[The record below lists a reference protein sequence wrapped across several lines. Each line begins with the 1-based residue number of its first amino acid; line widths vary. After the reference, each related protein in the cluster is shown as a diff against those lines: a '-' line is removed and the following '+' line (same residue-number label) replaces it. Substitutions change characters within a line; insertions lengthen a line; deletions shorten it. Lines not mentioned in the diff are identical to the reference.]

1 MSGSEPHHLAQDHDP
16 DWTPERERDEVLSLR
31 APGSGAPRRDIPVTP
46 VDHVPALVERVR
58 VVQEGWASLEPADRF
73 RRLRRL
79 REVLFHRGQEV
90 VESVVLETGKP
101 YQEAWMEVGVV
112 VEHLR
117 FLERQGP
124 RLLQEQ
130 KVGAG
135 WFFWKSAHL
144 LREPL
149 GVVGVISPWNYPF
162 VLPMDPVVA
171 ALYAGNGV
179 VLKPSEHTPSTGL
192 LIPGLLEEAGLP
204 PGLVEVVVGHGELGE
219 AVVLGGVDKVFFTGG
234 AETGRRVM
242 AAAARRLVPVSL
254 ELGGKDPAVVLE
266 DADLERAAR
275 GIVFGAFFNAGQTCV
290 STERVLVVDSVH
302 DRLVELLAEEVAALR
317 VGGGRGT
324 SDVGPMVLPSQLEV
338 VERQLSQAVAE
349 GARVVTGGTRLD
361 PASNLF
367 RPTLVI
373 HVKPEMAVAQEE
385 TFGPLLPVIR
395 VRDEE
400 EAIQVVN
407 ASPYG
412 LFASVWTRDADRGRK
427 VAVRLRAGGVS
438 VNDTL
443 SHYGVAGL
451 PTGGVGHSGSGRT
464 RGREGLWEMT
474 RTRSVFMDRSGFRRE
489 MWWYP
494 YTPRSERALAALALM
509 RAKGGLSGVWIGI
522 RHFLGLDPTRPQV
535 EEEFRGGGG

>member
-1 MSGSEPHHLAQDHDP
+1 MSPRDAYHRAQDHDP
-16 DWTPERERDEVLSLR
+16 DWIPEEEPERVLSLR
-31 APGSGAPRRDIPVTP
+31 APGSGAPRNAIPTTP
-46 VDHVPALVERVR
+46 VADVPALVERVR
-58 VVQEGWASLEPADRF
+58 VVQEGWASLESADRF

-79 REVLFHRGQEV
+79 REVLFHRGDEV
-90 VESVVLETGKP
+90 VDSVVLETGKP
-101 YQEAWMEVGVV
+101 HQEAWMEVAVV

-117 FLERQGP
+117 FLERHGP

-130 KVGAG
+130 KVGTG

-149 GVVGVISPWNYPF
+149 GVVGIISPWNYPF
-162 VLPMDPVVA
+162 VLPMDPVAA

-179 VLKPSEHTPSTGL
+179 ILKPSEHTPSTGL
-192 LIPGLLEEAGLP
+192 LISGLLEEAGLP
-204 PGLVEVVVGHGELGE
+204 PGLVEVVVGDGELGE

-234 AETGRRVM
+234 SDTGRRVM

-275 GIVFGAFFNAGQTCV
+275 GIAFGAFFNAGQTCV

-317 VGGGRGT
+317 VGVERGR
-324 SDVGPMVLPSQLEV
+324 SDMGPMVLPSQLEV
-338 VERQLSQAVAE
+338 VERQLSQAVEE
-349 GARVVTGGTRLD
+349 GARIVTGGSRLD

-367 RPTLVI
+367 RPTLLT
-373 HVKPEMAVAQEE
+373 HVKSHMAVAQEE

-407 ASPYG
+407 ASRYG

-427 VAVRLRAGGVS
+427 VALRLRAGGVS

-451 PTGGVGHSGSGRT
+451 PTGGVGDSGFGRA

-474 RTRSVFMDRSGFRRE
+474 RTRSLFMDRSGFRRE
-489 MWWYP
+489 MWWFP
-494 YTPRSERALAALALM
+494 YTPRSERAMSAMALM
-509 RAKGGLSGVWIGI
+509 RARGGLSGVWTGI
-522 RHFLGLDPTRPQV
+522 RRFLGLDPSRPQS